1 MISMVYSF
9 DLTFDEIQMNL
20 KLYRIDDD
28 YDDSI
33 E

>member
-9 DLTFDEIQMNL
+9 GLIFDEIQMNL

>member
-9 DLTFDEIQMNL
+9 GLIFQRISMNL